1 MAVLA
6 ADWRNGL
13 LKNPQSLPP
22 SDDDEDFRSAMAI
35 FPDPPK
41 PKISEHLAAE
51 TASFSNSPRQ
61 NSSLFVVV
69 VVGCWRGGWVACFLG
84 SCASEVRGLPS
95 GVVGTQGMD
104 LIVFDQL
111 RSHPT
116 TFFIFFF

>member
-13 LKNPQSLPP
+13 FKNPQSLPP

-41 PKISEHLAAE
+41 PNISEHLAAE

-61 NSSLFVVV
+61 NSSFLLLWLW
-69 VVGCWRGGWVACFLG
+69 VVGGVGCLLFRKLRFG
-84 SCASEVRGLPS
+84 SAGSPLWCGRNS
-95 GVVGTQGMD
+95 GDGFNR
-104 LIVFDQL
+104 I
-111 RSHPT
+111 
-116 TFFIFFF
+116 